1 MAEKKATAL
10 KSAVRARR
18 ASRNEPIRTVG
29 QLALRLSSALALVET
44 VGFALKEFEE
54 QPGVGSICMAL
65 DQAIRMVG
73 TAHADVED
81 FVENLRR

>member
-1 MAEKKATAL
+1 MPAKKSSAV
-10 KSAVRARR
+10 KSAARARR
-18 ASRNEPIRTVG
+18 GSRNEPIATVG

-65 DQAIRMVG
+65 DQAISTVG
-73 TAHADVED
+73 SAHSEVEE
-81 FVENLRR
+81 FVESLQR